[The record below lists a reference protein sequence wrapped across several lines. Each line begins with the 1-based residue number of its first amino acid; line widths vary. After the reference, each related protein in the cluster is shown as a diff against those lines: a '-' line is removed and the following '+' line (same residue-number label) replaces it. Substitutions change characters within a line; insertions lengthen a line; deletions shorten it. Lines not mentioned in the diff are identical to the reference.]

1 MVLSNP
7 RLLRTGVS
15 DSQLYSGSWSEPP
28 VAGCRLGTMVRSRQ
42 RTRVRRAH
50 SFGCHKHRVRF
61 GLRWTL
67 AISGPRRCTDCGPS
81 CSSRPAD
88 PWATENRPGLGELP
102 VKPATQTNAIEQPSP
117 RNYWLSSAEL
127 KNRGFAKQPLARRS
141 ACKLDGTFA
150 GRRTL
155 SVCPFV
161 CNGLARQKFRIC
173 LADRIQF
180 VISSESMSWHRLY
193 ARAEGCAPCDRP
205 VCRLR

>member
-67 AISGPRRCTDCGPS
+67 AISGTRRCTDCGPS

-88 PWATENRPGLGELP
+88 PWATDNRPGLGELP
-102 VKPATQTNAIEQPSP
+102 VQSATLTDRNLAQHRQAVCFIVPWVGNAGGRLTCLFNTPLRQVRDTMIASLFPGLYS
-117 RNYWLSSAEL
+117 
-127 KNRGFAKQPLARRS
+127 LARDCFRFDLEMVV
-141 ACKLDGTFA
+141 ATKAHYHRNPG
-150 GRRTL
+150 
-155 SVCPFV
+155 
-161 CNGLARQKFRIC
+161 NGNEK
-173 LADRIQF
+173 
-180 VISSESMSWHRLY
+180 
-193 ARAEGCAPCDRP
+193 
-205 VCRLR
+205 

>member
-127 KNRGFAKQPLARRS
+127 KNRGFATAFSYCRCSSRMRVVYQPLKNIPTSFRYGS
-141 ACKLDGTFA
+141 GTKVF
-150 GRRTL
+150 
-155 SVCPFV
+155 S
-161 CNGLARQKFRIC
+161 
-173 LADRIQF
+173 
-180 VISSESMSWHRLY
+180 
-193 ARAEGCAPCDRP
+193 
-205 VCRLR
+205 